1 MVPNEQGLYA
11 GEFRHNLDAKKR
23 LTIPSKW
30 RFNGDESGQ
39 FLAFPDPSGCITVYP
54 PEMVAQL
61 KEKLSAVGMSNRV
74 GQRAITRLFGASDAF
89 TIDKSGRVN
98 LTDRLC
104 SHSGIEKACVL
115 VGTLSKFSI
124 WNPDRYEE
132 YITPSE
138 DEGDIA
144 DILGD
149 LGL

>member
-1 MVPNEQGLYA
+1 MVANEENVYA

-30 RFNGDESGQ
+30 RPEKDDSRQ
-39 FLAFPDPSGCITVYP
+39 YLAFPDPNGCITVYP
-54 PEMVAQL
+54 PEMVAKL
-61 KEKLSAVGMSNRV
+61 KEKLSDVGMSNKV
-74 GQRAITRLFGASDAF
+74 GQRAITRLFGASDTF
-89 TIDKSGRVN
+89 TIDGSGRIN

-115 VGTLSKFSI
+115 VGTLTKFSV
-124 WNPDRYEE
+124 WNPERYEI
-132 YITPSE
+132 YTTPNE

-149 LGL
+149 LGV